1 MRRKCF
7 DVDSP
12 CIGIGLSATYVIV
25 IRDLCSADG
34 LARAEKLRSSLC
46 VASLCGHDE
55 CWQEEEGV
63 QIELVWLLAAHCQ
76 IKVPVASSRRSPP
89 CLIAAL
95 TGTPRSGRDFDARA
109 SVARRR
115 ELLAYWAQSWRLES
129 KRSQRN
135 PPVLY
140 FDAQNEL
147 HRTGEVKLIR
157 GFVGI

>member
-7 DVDSP
+7 AADSP
-12 CIGIGLSATYVIV
+12 CIGIEHSATYVIV
-25 IRDLCSADG
+25 IRDLYSADC

-76 IKVPVASSRRSPP
+76 IKVPVPSSRRSPL

-95 TGTPRSGRDFDARA
+95 TQRSGRDFDARA

-129 KRSQRN
+129 KRSRLN
-135 PPVLY
+135 PLMLY
-140 FDAQNEL
+140 FDAQNGL
-147 HRTGEVKLIR
+147 HRTGEVK
-157 GFVGI
+157 